1 MCLCVTELLEAG
13 FMGVCMFKLMTWLG
27 IYVGTPSLASYA
39 TVSFQDNFVVFFA
52 FFVAAGLLAFLPL
65 LWKPARR

>member
-1 MCLCVTELLEAG
+1 
-13 FMGVCMFKLMTWLG
+13 MTWLG